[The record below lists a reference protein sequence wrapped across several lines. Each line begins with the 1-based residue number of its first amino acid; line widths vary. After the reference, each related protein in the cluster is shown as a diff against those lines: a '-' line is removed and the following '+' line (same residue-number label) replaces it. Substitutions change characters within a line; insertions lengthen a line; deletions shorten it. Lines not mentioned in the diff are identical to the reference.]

1 MITPTE
7 DNTMPLLDLNVDN
20 WALVE
25 SYNTPESAPAHQ
37 DIISLID
44 YISNAN
50 VSSDIWE
57 HLTLH
62 DYVN

>member
-1 MITPTE
+1 
-7 DNTMPLLDLNVDN
+7 MPLLDLNVDN

-25 SYNTPESAPAHQ
+25 SYNTPESTPTHQ

>member
-1 MITPTE
+1 
-7 DNTMPLLDLNVDN
+7 MPELNLNVEN

-44 YISNAN
+44 HISNAN
-50 VSSDIWE
+50 INNILCDLESRE
-57 HLTLH
+57 
-62 DYVN
+62 YVH